1 MASILLAED
10 DESLRQFLARAL
22 TRAGHHV
29 VDCGDGNDALAEI
42 ESETAHF
49 DLLLADIV
57 MPGLD
62 GIELARRAG
71 ELLPGLKVL
80 FITGFAAVALHAK
93 RSGPMEDTKVLSKP
107 FHLWDLVDQ
116 VDRILA
122 A

>member
-1 MASILLAED
+1 MAQILLAED
-10 DESLRQFLARAL
+10 DDSLRQFLAKAL
-22 TRAGHHV
+22 VRAGHAV
-29 VDCGDGNDALAEI
+29 VDCADGNDAMAEI
-42 ESETAHF
+42 MAKTLDF

-71 ELLPGLKVL
+71 EEIPGLKVL

-93 RSGPMEDTKVLSKP
+93 RAEPSNDTRVLSKP
-107 FHLWDLVDQ
+107 FHLKDLVGE
-116 VDRILA
+116 VDKILA

>member
-1 MASILLAED
+1 MANILLAED
-10 DESLRQFLARAL
+10 DDSLRQFLARAL
-22 TRAGHHV
+22 TRAGHNV
-29 VDCGDGNDALAEI
+29 VDCGDGNDALAHI
-42 ESETAHF
+42 ETDTASF

-71 ELLPGLKVL
+71 ETIPNLKVL
-80 FITGFAAVALHAK
+80 FITGFAAVALHAR

-107 FHLWDLVDQ
+107 FHLNDLVDQ